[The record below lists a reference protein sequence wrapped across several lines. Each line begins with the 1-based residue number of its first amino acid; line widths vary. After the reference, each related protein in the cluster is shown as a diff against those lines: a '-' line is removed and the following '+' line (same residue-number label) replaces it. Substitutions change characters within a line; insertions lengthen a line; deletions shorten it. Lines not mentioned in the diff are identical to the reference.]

1 MLPHKRIPKLLMDIE
16 SIIDELEKI
25 IHHHNRD
32 FNDFSTSFIS
42 VRAVERDLMIIG
54 EAVSQ
59 IKKLEKQLPISSAD
73 QIIGNENH
81 PQSMLKRV
89 RKMIRLKYLSF
100 CFVAV
105 LLFGCHDHQVLTD
118 EEAAQITLLSGSED
132 VEVYSENGGLKIVL
146 INSDIKS
153 IPEQKI
159 FYPIVAKFTFE
170 FANQR
175 RQGIDVKGKNIVEFQ
190 SAEVSNSYV
199 ITNDVVGVLNR
210 NYTSVF
216 KILEAVMIEDEGL
229 LNELLNQSNELG
241 LAERTDIARRL
252 MTDFQFPGDY
262 RLNVYGI
269 SIDANTIKVLVKLE
283 FDSQK
288 RKYSFGF
295 NKRSQG
301 LSSYVRL
308 E

>member
-1 MLPHKRIPKLLMDIE
+1 
-16 SIIDELEKI
+16 
-25 IHHHNRD
+25 
-32 FNDFSTSFIS
+32 
-42 VRAVERDLMIIG
+42 
-54 EAVSQ
+54 
-59 IKKLEKQLPISSAD
+59 
-73 QIIGNENH
+73 
-81 PQSMLKRV
+81 
-89 RKMIRLKYLSF
+89 MIRLKCLSF
-100 CFVAV
+100 CFVSV

-153 IPEQKI
+153 IPEQEI

-190 SAEVSNSYV
+190 SAEASNSYV

-229 LNELLNQSNELG
+229 LIELLNQSNELG
-241 LAERTDIARRL
+241 PAERTDIARRL
-252 MTDFQFPGDY
+252 MTDFQFPEDY

-301 LSSYVRL
+301 LSSYIRL